1 MYIHLYNFY
10 YLGGPNMYAQLEQM
24 MAAVKKEAVNLESM
38 KVKIKEMEEIKAKM
52 PELKRKLKEAEDNNL
67 LLQKSLKESESVNN
81 IFVTSSFINS
91 LTLLYVGVR

>member
-1 MYIHLYNFY
+1 
-10 YLGGPNMYAQLEQM
+10 MYAQLEQM

-67 LLQKSLKESESVNN
+67 LLQKSLKESESVLN
-81 IFVTSSFINS
+81 IFCHSITHQPADTIVYRYQIIYDWICKS
-91 LTLLYVGVR
+91 

>member
-1 MYIHLYNFY
+1 
-10 YLGGPNMYAQLEQM
+10 MYAQLEQM

>member
-1 MYIHLYNFY
+1 MYIHFYIFY
-10 YLGGPNMYAQLEQM
+10 YVGGPNMYAQLEQM

-67 LLQKSLKESESVNN
+67 LLQKSLKDSESVSN
-81 IFVTSSFINS
+81 ISAP
-91 LTLLYVGVR
+91 